1 MVDIIKETY
10 EWNDL
15 LNVKEW
21 KHDFSVEKNNIM
33 KKVLVLEQLNKIDQ
47 WLYQMSY
54 LYNIIF

>member
-21 KHDFSVEKNNIM
+21 KHDFLVEKNNTM
-33 KKVLVLEQLNKIDQ
+33 KKALVLEQLNKID
-47 WLYQMSY
+47 
-54 LYNIIF
+54 